1 MYAFKF
7 TAARRGA
14 RRAAPAEHLTVS
26 LCTRITSHRPFLCR
40 LPGFIVARFL
50 SFVRDLR
57 RCGPQKPITPPPASM
72 APQSLC
78 SGLCTLE
85 PQCPPIS
92 PALPV
97 LCRRGEQ
104 KARLSFAWLLD
115 HAKENREPE
124 TRQRRVVA
132 SEVDGALRPLEIRTQ
147 SGTLE
152 LRWPESVEQHG
163 ASRISQ
169 FSVAEL
175 LGAAHGEPA
184 EDSRV
189 AWDAG
194 LFIQARH
201 PSVSAAELRGDMG
214 LRAALLLLRE
224 YGVLRLRDMPSSA
237 TETRELVEVCRP
249 STPAE
254 PLRIQSL
261 PSACPT
267 RDGRRC
273 IDSGSVTCCRPST
286 ERSGRRAPQQARLM
300 ACVTRLTAARP
311 SGRTPT
317 ARTSATRPDCRS
329 DVHAGVRSCLHL
341 ISPSRPT

>member
-1 MYAFKF
+1 
-7 TAARRGA
+7 
-14 RRAAPAEHLTVS
+14 
-26 LCTRITSHRPFLCR
+26 
-40 LPGFIVARFL
+40 
-50 SFVRDLR
+50 
-57 RCGPQKPITPPPASM
+57 
-72 APQSLC
+72 
-78 SGLCTLE
+78 
-85 PQCPPIS
+85 
-92 PALPV
+92 V

-132 SEVDGALRPLEIRTQ
+132 SEVDCALRPLEIRTQ
-147 SGTLE
+147 RGTLE

-189 AWDAG
+189 AWDAE

-237 TETRELVEVCRP
+237 TETRELVERIGDVLPTFYGEIWSTRAAAGQTDGVSDTAYSSTAIRP
-249 STPAE
+249 HTDG
-254 PLRIQSL
+254 
-261 PSACPT
+261 T
-267 RDGRRC
+267 YFRDPPGLQ
-273 IDSGSVTCCRPST
+273 V
-286 ERSGRRAPQQARLM
+286 
-300 ACVTRLTAARP
+300 
-311 SGRTPT
+311 
-317 ARTSATRPDCRS
+317 
-329 DVHAGVRSCLHL
+329 
-341 ISPSRPT
+341 